1 MVLFY
6 FFNLKSMSC
15 HFEWLVFKANFFFFK
30 KKPKFHER
38 PCIEVG
44 SSVKL
49 YQESNVQNQM

>member
-1 MVLFY
+1 MIGFQGKL
-6 FFNLKSMSC
+6 
-15 HFEWLVFKANFFFFK
+15 FFFF